1 MSAPVSADDLH
12 SRVAQAEHADEA
24 VQRLLAGLAA
34 QWGARRIGWTWWTR
48 GRAELS
54 ATWGDWASLGDA
66 RLRRCEAALDEAVDQ
81 GVALSWPP
89 TSEAF
94 EARWVTLAQQQLVAS
109 DHDAN
114 AAGMRGMPQRGGAE
128 PAGVEPPQPLVFTVP
143 LPGGP
148 TPLGA
153 VCLEWAPGQG
163 PSPDALRALEA
174 AIVQVA
180 PLLRWQQAA
189 QWPWHRHLRRAVR
202 AWWHRLSDHGA
213 PRRQRLLIGA
223 IALAVAALV
232 LPLQDQVTG
241 RARIEGAQQRVLV
254 APSDGFLQAALV
266 HPGDRVKAGQTLAD
280 LAQQDLQRE
289 RDKWTS
295 QLAQHESGYVGAMA
309 RADRADAG
317 LSLARAQEAEAQ
329 LALVEDQLQRTRL
342 TAPFD
347 GVVIQG
353 DLSQSIGAPVKQGDA
368 LLTVA
373 SLARFRVVVEVD
385 ETDVAHV
392 RAGQHGTLALSALPW
407 DTLSLRVVR
416 IVPLAQAKDGRNVFE
431 VHAEFTEP
439 VPAGVR
445 PGLLGHA
452 RLDTGRGP
460 WGWNLIRPIVERLRL
475 ALWAGWG

>member
-1 MSAPVSADDLH
+1 MSVPASADDLGA
-12 SRVAQAEHADEA
+12 RVAQAEHADDG
-24 VQRLLAGLAA
+24 VQRLLTGLAA
-34 QWGARRIGWTWWTR
+34 QSGARRIGWTWWTR
-48 GRAELS
+48 GRAEIS

-89 TSEAF
+89 PSEAF

-109 DHDAN
+109 AHDATT
-114 AAGMRGMPQRGGAE
+114 AGTPGTTR
-128 PAGVEPPQPLVFTVP
+128 PLVFTVP

-163 PSPDALRALEA
+163 PAPEGLRALEA

-180 PLLRWQQAA
+180 PMLRWQQAA
-189 QWPWHRHLRRAVR
+189 QWPWHRHLRMAVG
-202 AWWHRLSDHGA
+202 AWWNRLSDHGS
-213 PRRQRLLIGA
+213 PRRQRLVIGA
-223 IALAVAALV
+223 IALAAVVLV
-232 LPLQDQVTG
+232 LPLQDGVTG

-289 RDKWTS
+289 RDRWTS

-392 RAGQHGTLALSALPW
+392 RTGQHGTLALSALPW

-416 IVPLAQAKDGRNVFE
+416 IVPLAQARDGRNVFE

-439 VPAGVR
+439 LPASVR
-445 PGLLGHA
+445 PGLLGRA

>member
-1 MSAPVSADDLH
+1 MSQADHADDG
-12 SRVAQAEHADEA
+12 
-24 VQRLLAGLAA
+24 VQRLLAWLAA
-34 QWGARRIGWTWWTR
+34 QSGARRIGWTWWTR
-48 GRAELS
+48 ERAEVS

-66 RLRRCEAALDEAVDQ
+66 RLRRCEAALNEAVDQ

-89 TSEAF
+89 PSEAF

-109 DHDAN
+109 GQDAGTTKSPDTTGH
-114 AAGMRGMPQRGGAE
+114 ADAE
-128 PAGVEPPQPLVFTVP
+128 PADVAPVERLAHQPHRPLVFTVP

-163 PSPDALRALEA
+163 PLPEALRALEA

-189 QWPWHRHLRRAVR
+189 QWPWHRHLRMAVH
-202 AWWHRLSDHGA
+202 AWWSRLLGHGA
-213 PRRQRLLIGA
+213 PRRQGLVIGA
-223 IALAVAALV
+223 MALAALMLV
-232 LPLQDQVTG
+232 LPLQDHVTG

-266 HPGDRVKAGQTLAD
+266 HPGDRVKAGQALAD

-392 RAGQHGTLALSALPW
+392 RVGQHGTLALSALPW
-407 DTLSLRVVR
+407 DTLQLRVVR
-416 IVPLAQAKDGRNVFE
+416 IVPLAQTKEGRNVFE
-431 VHAEFTEP
+431 VHADFTEP
-439 VPAGVR
+439 LPASVR
-445 PGLLGHA
+445 PGLLGRA
-452 RLDTGRGP
+452 RLDTGRAP
-460 WGWNLIRPIVERLRL
+460 WGWSLIRPIVERLRL
-475 ALWAGWG
+475 AWWAGWA